1 MEAISGSS
9 DSRRC
14 SRGHGPDFVL
24 WWSFQAVLI
33 IKGTT
38 SGTPAAPKASYSLSF
53 IGCFLIIHR
62 RSLQLCIAGF
72 SFAFR

>member
-1 MEAISGSS
+1 MEATSGSS
-9 DSRRC
+9 DSHRC

-38 SGTPAAPKASYSLSF
+38 SGTPAAPEGFVQPVLHWVFSNNSQEVSTAVYS
-53 IGCFLIIHR
+53 R
-62 RSLQLCIAGF
+62 V
-72 SFAFR
+72 